1 MKKKNLSKKEKRC
14 AFGLLTFFIVAL
26 VVGVKSVYAYYSSDY
41 NSTSGKMIASYVG
54 DFYTAQGD
62 ISIDVYKKFI
72 DLDGTAVY
80 KKVDAVPN
88 ESTGP
93 ATVTCTNPK
102 SKSSVNCSTTDG
114 DCKYTYSSGNFKLTS
129 KTPVNCKVYFN

>member
-1 MKKKNLSKKEKRC
+1 MKRKNLSKKEKEC

-26 VVGVKSVYAYYSSDY
+26 IVGVKSVYAYYYDDDTV
-41 NSTSGKMIASYVG
+41 NTQMIASYVG

-102 SKSSVNCSTTDG
+102 SKSSVTCSTTDG